1 MSTRRCSEIVRA
13 VAAVLALLGA
23 AGCQRASDPPEV
35 QAARAAVARYNDRLP
50 AVFRARDQ
58 SLLGDAATEAE
69 SDRVGAIVAGL
80 ASRGEV
86 MIARLE
92 DTRLVSAR
100 AESPTQATIETVET
114 WRYEHRAASAPERAV
129 RAQER
134 TYEMTYAV
142 GLHDG
147 AWKVEHAAVR
157 AERARDGK

>member
-1 MSTRRCSEIVRA
+1 MSTRRCSELARA
-13 VAAVLALLGA
+13 LAAALALLGA
-23 AGCQRASDPPEV
+23 AGCQRVADPPEV

-50 AVFRARDQ
+50 AVFRTRDQ

-69 SDRVGAIVAGL
+69 TDRVGAIVAGL

-92 DTRLVSAR
+92 DTRVVSAR
-100 AESPTQATIETVET
+100 AESPARAVVETVET
-114 WRYEHRAASAPERAV
+114 WRYEHRAASAPERPV

-134 TYEMTYAV
+134 TYQMTYAV
-142 GLHDG
+142 GLHEG
-147 AWKVEHAAVR
+147 GWKVEHAAVE